1 MYQGCDSRNKVRWGV
16 GCKIS
21 KDLNVVLFR
30 VSPNQ
35 TRRDEQTET
44 PQKRRQSAE
53 FMELSSLLINNVTVI
68 SWIL

>member
-1 MYQGCDSRNKVRWGV
+1 VEV
-16 GCKIS
+16 GLAQHLNTFLAPQCKIS
-21 KDLNVVLFR
+21 KDLNVILFR

-35 TRRDEQTET
+35 TRHDEQTET

-53 FMELSSLLINNVTVI
+53 FMELSSLLINNVTMI